1 MYDRHTLGALLERAG
16 FVAIA
21 VNGPHTSRVSG
32 WSGLGLDSDAQG
44 NERKAGSLYMEGSRA
59 PG

>member
-16 FVAIA
+16 FVEIT

-32 WSGLGLDSDAQG
+32 WSGSWLDSDAQG
-44 NERKAGSLYMEGSRA
+44 NERKADSMYVEGSRA